1 MVAAS
6 TATIATNHGEGE
18 RGTDMKADG
27 IILVHGGMHT
37 AACWALVE
45 PMLTLPSRAVD
56 LPGRGS
62 RPAELSH
69 VTLDDCVAAVL
80 EEADS
85 AGFARF
91 ALVGH
96 SLGGA
101 TISEVAYRHGERIT
115 NLVYVGAIVPPAG
128 SSAATVMIGQ
138 DVSATDPFVV
148 SDDFAKPAF
157 GNDLSEEQ
165 WAAHAASLVPD
176 APGIMNG
183 VISGLPAGIPITY
196 VNMSDDVPVPPALAD
211 QMATNLGPDIE
222 RRTIK
227 AGHTVM
233 VSQPRALA
241 DIINASLASSQT

>member
-1 MVAAS
+1 M
-6 TATIATNHGEGE
+6 E
-18 RGTDMKADG
+18 ADG

-37 AACWALVE
+37 AACWALIE
-45 PMLTLPSRAVD
+45 PMLDLPVRAVD

-62 RPAELSH
+62 RPAELAEVS
-69 VTLDDCVAAVL
+69 LDDCVAAVL

-85 AGFARF
+85 AGFAHF

-96 SLGGA
+96 SLGGV
-101 TISEVAYRHGERIT
+101 TISETAYRHGERIT
-115 NLVYVGAIVPPAG
+115 DLVYVAAIVPPAG

-138 DVSATDPFVV
+138 DVSPTDPFVV
-148 SDDFAKPAF
+148 SDEFAQPAF

-183 VISGLPAGIPITY
+183 KVSGLPSGIPVTY
-196 VNMSDDVPVPPALAD
+196 VNMTDDVPVPPALAA
-211 QMATNLGPDIE
+211 QMADNLGPGVE
-222 RRTIK
+222 KRTLH

-241 DIINASLASSQT
+241 DIINAALASAPAR